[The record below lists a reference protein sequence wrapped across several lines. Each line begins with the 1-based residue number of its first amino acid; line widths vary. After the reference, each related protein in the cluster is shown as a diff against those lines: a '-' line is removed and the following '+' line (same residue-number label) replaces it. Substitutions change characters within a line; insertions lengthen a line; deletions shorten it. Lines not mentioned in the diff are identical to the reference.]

1 LFSSFFVGGGHNKT
15 PTPEDQGWDTKYST
29 VPPWLHRK
37 AVPLIDALTGA
48 PGMAF
53 PHIRLRSGIANG
65 RVTDAL
71 HQSGILSGN
80 LTERACLHHSLL
92 QEKI

>member
-1 LFSSFFVGGGHNKT
+1 MFVPPFDWGRANKI

-53 PHIRLRSGIANG
+53 PHIRLRSGIAIG
-65 RVTDAL
+65 DVTDAL
-71 HQSGILSGN
+71 HQGGILSGK
-80 LTERACLHHSLL
+80 LTENACLHHSL
-92 QEKI
+92 